1 MGQALRRVSIAKI
14 RSGTDVRLQ
23 VLPDSAAHN
32 APRNEELVA
41 LIAEAYAARKAM
53 LASPSQPIESIARQQ
68 QTGYARFKQLIRL
81 SYLAPDIVQAIFTG
95 AQPVDLTLS
104 SLKTAKAIPIN
115 WAAQKA
121 MFGFS

>member
-1 MGQALRRVSIAKI
+1 
-14 RSGTDVRLQ
+14 
-23 VLPDSAAHN
+23 
-32 APRNEELVA
+32 
-41 LIAEAYAARKAM
+41 M
-53 LASPSQPIESIARQQ
+53 LASPSQPIESIAQQQ

-95 AQPVDLTLS
+95 TQPAELTLS
-104 SLKTAKAIPIN
+104 SLKTAKAIPID